1 MDIFYNTDQVEQK
14 YRIVPIFNQTLINDD
29 FLGSIGGGFGHY
41 GNMQAVVW
49 DKQNNKV
56 TTASDAVELGQPESI
71 RLDFLSLKGHQFL
84 KYDWMRG

>member
-41 GNMQAVVW
+41 GNMQAVV
-49 DKQNNKV
+49 
-56 TTASDAVELGQPESI
+56 TTASDAVELGQPGSI

-84 KYDWMRG
+84 KYDWIRG

>member
-14 YRIVPIFNQTLINDD
+14 YRIVPIFNQTLTNDD

-56 TTASDAVELGQPESI
+56 TIASD
-71 RLDFLSLKGHQFL
+71 GHGIGTA
-84 KYDWMRG
+84 WIN